1 MEELYMVYD
10 DSVTVQI
17 SVIAATREKLKKA
30 KNAHNISETKRLE
43 SLLKVLYDEKAELEE
58 KRRLIKEYLS

>member
-1 MEELYMVYD
+1 MEELYKTYN
-10 DSVTVQI
+10 DSVTIQI

-30 KNAHNISETKRLE
+30 KNSHNISEIKRLE
-43 SLLKVLYDEKAELEE
+43 ALLKVLYDEKAELEE

>member
-1 MEELYMVYD
+1 MEELYKVYD
-10 DSVTVQI
+10 YSVTVQI
-17 SVIAATREKLKKA
+17 SVIASTREKLKKA

>member
-1 MEELYMVYD
+1 MEELYKVYD

-30 KNAHNISETKRLE
+30 KNEVFLWLRQETLD
-43 SLLKVLYDEKAELEE
+43 SLD
-58 KRRLIKEYLS
+58 

>member
-1 MEELYMVYD
+1 MEELYKVYN
-10 DSVTVQI
+10 DSVAVQI

>member
-1 MEELYMVYD
+1 MEELYKVYD
-10 DSVTVQI
+10 DSVAVQI

-43 SLLKVLYDEKAELEE
+43 ALLKVLYDEKSELEE

>member
-1 MEELYMVYD
+1 MEELYKVYD

-30 KNAHNISETKRLE
+30 KNAQNISETKRLE

>member
-1 MEELYMVYD
+1 MEELYKVYN
-10 DSVTVQI
+10 DSVAVQI

-30 KNAHNISETKRLE
+30 KNAHNISEMKRLE

-58 KRRLIKEYLS
+58 KRRLIKKYLS